1 MSAAELLA
9 RIEDLEVR
17 LSHQEAAIDEL
28 TRTALAQERVIH
40 DQAEAL
46 RRLEHQLRTAL
57 PSPVAAPEDET
68 PPPHY

>member
-9 RIEDLEVR
+9 RIEDLEIR

-28 TRTALAQERVIH
+28 TRTVLTQERTIH
-40 DQAEAL
+40 EQAEAL
-46 RRLEHQLRTAL
+46 RRLERQLRAAL
-57 PSPVAAPEDET
+57 PSPVAAPEDES

>member
-1 MSAAELLA
+1 MSAAELPA
-9 RIEDLEVR
+9 RIDDLEVR

-28 TRTALAQERVIH
+28 TRTVLAQARALH

-46 RRLEHQLRTAL
+46 QRLERQLRAVL
-57 PSPVAAPEDET
+57 ASPAAAPADEP

>member
-9 RIEDLEVR
+9 RIEDLEIR

-28 TRTALAQERVIH
+28 TRTVLTQERAIH
-40 DQAEAL
+40 EQAEAL
-46 RRLEHQLRTAL
+46 RRLERQLRAAL
-57 PSPVAAPEDET
+57 PSPVAAPEDES